1 MVILKSIS
9 MARYT
14 NKNVV
19 SFEIQILTKIRQN
32 EIKSTILTL
41 GTEIIASKCLERQKE
56 GINGYIKGK

>member
-1 MVILKSIS
+1 